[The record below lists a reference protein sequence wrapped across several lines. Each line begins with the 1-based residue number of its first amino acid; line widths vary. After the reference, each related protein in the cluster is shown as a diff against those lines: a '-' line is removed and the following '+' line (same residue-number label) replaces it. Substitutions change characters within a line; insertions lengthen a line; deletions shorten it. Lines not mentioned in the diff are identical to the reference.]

1 MEYVDKFV
9 TRDGRVYVV
18 CTFKEGVSPRAS
30 VIAVTKGDGG
40 EIGS

>member
-9 TRDGRVYVV
+9 TRNGRVYLV
-18 CTFKEGVSPRAS
+18 CTFKEGVPPRPS
-30 VIAVTKGDGG
+30 LIAVTKGDGG